1 MLWNQE
7 NEVRVIQR
15 RLGLQIPVV
24 EIFSNDPRLLDLPNW
39 SVDEVAVSA

>member
-15 RLGLQIPVV
+15 RLGLQVPVV
-24 EIFSNDPRLLDLPNW
+24 EIFSNDARLRDLPNW
-39 SVDEVAVSA
+39 TADAVAVSA

>member
-7 NEVRVIQR
+7 NEIRVIQR

-24 EIFSNDPRLLDLPNW
+24 EIFSNDPRLADLANFAAT
-39 SVDEVAVSA
+39 SELADA

>member
-7 NEVRVIQR
+7 NEIRVIQR

-24 EIFSNDPRLLDLPNW
+24 EIFSNDPRLLDLANFSGEPAQ
-39 SVDEVAVSA
+39 V